1 MPRRPCWGRVYWPPR
16 RLECVPPNPPGTLPP
31 KTGSPATPPTIGEL
45 EAKYS
50 LYCKAM
56 RLLLKEG
63 RSMDAI
69 RRTVCWSRLEQ
80 LHICLPGRYK
90 SPDYLYAV
98 LKRDLS

>member
-1 MPRRPCWGRVYWPPR
+1 M
-16 RLECVPPNPPGTLPP
+16 TA
-31 KTGSPATPPTIGEL
+31 SPADPPTIGEL

-69 RRTVCWSRLEQ
+69 RRTVCWQRLET
-80 LHICLPGRYK
+80 LHNCLPGQYRD
-90 SPDYLYAV
+90 PDYLCTLLA
-98 LKRDLS
+98 RDLKAG

>member
-1 MPRRPCWGRVYWPPR
+1 M
-16 RLECVPPNPPGTLPP
+16 TA
-31 KTGSPATPPTIGEL
+31 SPADPPTIGEL
-45 EAKYS
+45 EAKDS

-80 LHICLPGRYK
+80 LHICLPSRYK
-90 SPDYLYAV
+90 SPDYLYVV